1 MSWQDASIAITGTF
15 LVIVLGSVLIREI
28 LKTAQL
34 VLAVNGQIRLEDQYR
49 QSRSASAAALRPA
62 AKSRGVNRQVEP
74 LKMTN
79 GEDA

>member
-49 QSRSASAAALRPA
+49 QSRSASAAALRPQGA
-62 AKSRGVNRQVEP
+62 GPHLRRQRRLSWP
-74 LKMTN
+74 
-79 GEDA
+79 A